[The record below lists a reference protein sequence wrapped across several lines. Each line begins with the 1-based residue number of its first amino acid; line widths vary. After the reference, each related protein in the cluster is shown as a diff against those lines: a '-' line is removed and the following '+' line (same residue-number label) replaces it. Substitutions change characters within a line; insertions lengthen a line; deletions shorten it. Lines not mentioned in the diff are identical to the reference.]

1 MTVYY
6 IKCGTPNP
14 DYATYC
20 IRCGQPLVK
29 SDIQSLQQPQAPPS
43 VQNYWQQESI
53 KVLFLLVGDI
63 EWHARSLIITDQR
76 VLLTN
81 VITDKDISGV
91 DATVAGVLAGIGA
104 TIAASLLGVLPGVGG
119 MFGTRIAQSMR
130 KSKIY
135 DAARQ
140 MKQLFFEFSN
150 PVPLSP
156 NLKVKKS
163 YLISELRKVR
173 IYTPKGGDYTE
184 IVIRKST
191 WSSIDAQVP
200 LVNPQDIHNVLLKYL
215 PSQLIET
222 NY

>member
-1 MTVYY
+1 MTVYC

-14 DYATYC
+14 DNATYC

-29 SDIQSLQQPQAPPS
+29 PDIQSLQQPQAPPP

-53 KVLFLLVGDI
+53 KVLFPLVGDI
-63 EWHARSLIITDQR
+63 EWHARSLIITNQR
-76 VLLTN
+76 VLLTD
-81 VITDKDISGV
+81 VVTDKDLSGV
-91 DATVAGVLAGIGA
+91 DAAVAGVLAGVSA
-104 TIAASLLGVLPGVGG
+104 AIAASLLGVLPGVGG
-119 MFGTRIAQSMR
+119 AIGARIAQSMR

-140 MKQLFFEFSN
+140 MKQLIFEFSN

-163 YLISELRKVR
+163 YLINELREVR
-173 IYTPKGGDYTE
+173 IYSPKREDYTR
-184 IVIRKST
+184 IDIRKST
-191 WSSIDAQVP
+191 LSSIHALVP
-200 LVNPQDIHNVLLKYL
+200 LANTQDVHNVLLKYL

-222 NY
+222 DY

>member
-1 MTVYY
+1 M
-6 IKCGTPNP
+6 
-14 DYATYC
+14 
-20 IRCGQPLVK
+20 QE
-29 SDIQSLQQPQAPPS
+29 
-43 VQNYWQQESI
+43 ESI
-53 KVLFLLVGDI
+53 KVLFPLVGDN

-81 VITDKDISGV
+81 VVTDKDISGV
-91 DATVAGVLAGIGA
+91 DATVAGVLAGVGA
-104 TIAASLLGVLPGVGG
+104 AIAASLLGVLPGIGG
-119 MFGTRIAQSMR
+119 MFGARIAQSMR

-163 YLISELRKVR
+163 YFISELRKVR
-173 IYTPKGGDYTE
+173 LYTPKGGDYTE

-191 WSSIDAQVP
+191 WSSIYAQVP
-200 LVNPQDIHNVLLKYL
+200 LVNPQDVHNVLLKYL

-222 NY
+222 NS